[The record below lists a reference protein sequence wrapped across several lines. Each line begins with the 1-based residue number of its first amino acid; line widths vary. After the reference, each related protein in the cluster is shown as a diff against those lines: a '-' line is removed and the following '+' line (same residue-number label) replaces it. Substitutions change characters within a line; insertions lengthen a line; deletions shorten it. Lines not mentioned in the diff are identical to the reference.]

1 MLSLQRKLSHNEIS
15 STAWVLFLNFNY
27 FIDFFFIF
35 WSQNIQDW
43 IQQGLAL
50 QSKAQRSTS
59 VAQRNYT
66 NKKSAMPVL
75 QSSLEKTAWLM
86 QHVGMGVQPHRG
98 CLRPWSSWA
107 RWGEGETALLGKAA
121 RTALFVSPTRC
132 GLDSDLWAAEP
143 LAAGKGL
150 HVSTERYAA
159 VEGPACSGH
168 QQDSFLPTA
177 CPISPSDTPQEC
189 CNLTVNYNT
198 LRCMSCKSIIMKL
211 LA

>member
-66 NKKSAMPVL
+66 NKKSATPVL

-107 RWGEGETALLGKAA
+107 RWGRRGNCAPGEGCQDGSVCLAHA
-121 RTALFVSPTRC
+121 
-132 GLDSDLWAAEP
+132 LWAGFRLVGCRASRCRERAP
-143 LAAGKGL
+143 CEHRAVRCRGGPCMLWASAGL
-150 HVSTERYAA
+150 IPTYSLSHQSFRH
-159 VEGPACSGH
+159 PSGMLQSH
-168 QQDSFLPTA
+168 S
-177 CPISPSDTPQEC
+177 
-189 CNLTVNYNT
+189 
-198 LRCMSCKSIIMKL
+198 KL
-211 LA
+211 